1 MKIDWPA
8 ALGKGPGFV
17 LFALVATFGIFVLS
31 WCGKDVA
38 ALTGPLGVVC
48 GALYA
53 GGAAKAVGETWAN
66 GRKTGGT

>member
-1 MKIDWPA
+1 MKIDWLA

-38 ALTGPLGVVC
+38 ALTGPLGVIC
-48 GALYA
+48 GGLYA
-53 GGAAKAVGETWAN
+53 GGAAKVIGETWARN
-66 GRKTGGT
+66 GAPK